1 MSKKEQFKKF
11 VEKIQSGRS
20 LVVYISMPDL
30 SKPEMIINQYE
41 NIDKKLEYYLKA
53 YNDDLKL
60 ISFPSIEIVNYCAVR
75 DNTNLGDI
83 IDVIYNQ

>member
-41 NIDKKLEYYLKA
+41 NIDKK
-53 YNDDLKL
+53 YNFKSSHNNHL
-60 ISFPSIEIVNYCAVR
+60 
-75 DNTNLGDI
+75 
-83 IDVIYNQ
+83 

>member
-41 NIDKKLEYYLKA
+41 NIDKRLEYYLKA

-60 ISFPSIEIVNYCAVR
+60 TSFPSIEIVHYRAVR